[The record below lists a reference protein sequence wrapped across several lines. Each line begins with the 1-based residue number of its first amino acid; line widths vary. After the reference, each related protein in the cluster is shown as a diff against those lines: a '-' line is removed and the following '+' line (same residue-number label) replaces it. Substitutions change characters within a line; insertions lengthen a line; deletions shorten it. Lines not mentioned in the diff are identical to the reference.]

1 MSAEPLATS
10 VAETVARFADV
21 RVWVVAHDSLAPVE
35 APTWVRAAAA
45 GGRWDGSPA
54 VSEGDRFH
62 LIACIEQAIRRG
74 RAEAEIQ
81 LDEPDERV
89 LVVALDL
96 RPEDD
101 LVVVLAGIE
110 IEAATERRHGGIDA
124 TTGLLDRQGLVDR
137 LHALPGDRP
146 AVLVLARAQG
156 LGETVRSADGVDQV
170 VAAIAARVRERLA
183 ESGWL
188 ARVGFDTFALLT
200 TDETAVGE
208 DEQLV
213 QRLADAVRQPV
224 RASDGAVEFSAAL
237 GWARGDVGDS
247 LLTDAEVALHEADT
261 AAGGSV
267 RYSERLRERVSRQ
280 SRLRHDLPSA
290 LARDELFLDFQPI
303 HDLHELRPV
312 GAEALMRWQHPDF
325 GLLRPARFIPLAEE
339 SGVIADLGWWLADQ
353 AVRAL
358 VALRSTF
365 ASTTN
370 FFVAINVSGRQLNDD
385 RLARDLERVLELH
398 GVDPASLV
406 VELTETALLAGDD
419 GVEALL
425 RVADLGCR
433 LAIDDFGAGFASLDY
448 LSRLPV
454 AWVKL
459 HPSFIRRIDE
469 PRVATLVPAILELCR
484 TLGVDVSAEGIE
496 SSRQLRRIRDLGVG
510 TGQGYVLGRPAA
522 LDSLIG
528 EEAAA
533 GVARPRS
540 GPAVLVP

>member
-1 MSAEPLATS
+1 VSAEPLATS